1 MRSCLAAVILL
12 LTSSVSPAADGPLR
26 FVPREADVAVAV
38 EQPRAVIDAV
48 RSFEPF
54 RQLFQF
60 EAIREQL
67 ESTNANRLAQLIAY
81 YEKEL
86 GVAAPD
92 LLDRLAGGGVALAT
106 RFQDGVP
113 PVLLV
118 ACARDEA
125 LLHRAFDLLLAT
137 VRTEQ
142 ERTESPMMVKSAEY
156 RGFTGYQLGKDAFAA
171 VAGPVLFASNKA
183 EGVQAG
189 LDLYINGSGESL
201 ARTGQPDEAKALLPS
216 NPLAWT
222 YVRLDKLHRQAAAQQ
237 AYKYPKGDPG
247 QLILFQGVTDVLG
260 KAPFLAVGQYASGDG
275 FRTAI
280 RMPAGRSATPDGL
293 GLHLAG
299 AGRPGSL
306 PLLEPKNVL
315 FSMSFH
321 LDLGK
326 LWTDRERLLTEGGRR
341 AIEGADKQLGRF
353 LGGKKLAD
361 MLTAVGPY
369 HRLVVAAQDETG
381 YRVRPDQIQPASAF
395 VSDMRSPAYAEG
407 MNAILRTAALVLG
420 AQAKLKMSEEKIG
433 DVTLVTYRFP
443 EDGSLPADRGN
454 VRFNFSP
461 CFARVGNQ
469 FVIASS
475 APFAREL
482 VGILQSEPAGGSP
495 RSTQMRV
502 YSAGGAALLKAFED
516 QLLTQT
522 ILDRA
527 VGAEQAKKEAA
538 AFVDWLR
545 SLGRLEIDTEYGADE
560 YRTDIRW
567 RWKNH
572 GPRNVSGSP

>member
-1 MRSCLAAVILL
+1 V
-12 LTSSVSPAADGPLR
+12 SSAADGPLR
-26 FVPREADVAVAV
+26 YVPREADVAVVV
-38 EQPRAVIDAV
+38 EQPRAVVDAV

-54 RQLFQF
+54 KQLLKFD
-60 EAIREQL
+60 AVREQL
-67 ESTNANRLAQLIAY
+67 ESTNANRLAQLVAY
-81 YEKEL
+81 YEQEL
-86 GVAAPD
+86 SVPAAE
-92 LLDRLAGGGVALAT
+92 LLDRVAGGGLAVAAK
-106 RFQDGVP
+106 FQGGGP

-118 ACARDEA
+118 ACAKDEA
-125 LLHRAFDLLLAT
+125 LLHRAFDLLIKTIKSEL
-137 VRTEQ
+137 
-142 ERTESPMMVKSAEY
+142 ERTESPITVTSAQY
-156 RGFTGYQLGKDAFAA
+156 RGFTGYQIGKDAFAA

-183 EGVQAG
+183 EGVKAA
-189 LDLYINGSGESL
+189 LDLYINGAGESM
-201 ARTGQPDEAKALLPS
+201 ARTGQPEAAKALLAP

-222 YVRLDKLHRQAAAQQ
+222 YVRLDKLHKQSAAQQ

-247 QLILFQGVTDVLG
+247 QLVFFQGVTDVLG
-260 KAPFLAVGQYASGDG
+260 QAPYVAIGQYATGDG

-280 RMPAGRSATPDGL
+280 RMPAGRGATPEGL
-293 GLHLAG
+293 GLHLAA
-299 AGRPGSL
+299 AGRPGSM
-306 PLLEPKNVL
+306 PLLEPKDVL

-326 LWTDRERLLTEGGRR
+326 LWTDRDRLLTEGGRK

-361 MLTAVGPY
+361 MLTSVGPY
-369 HRLVVAAQDETG
+369 HRIVVAAQTDAG
-381 YRVRPDQIQPASAF
+381 YKVKPDQPQPAGAF
-395 VSDMRSPAYAEG
+395 ISDMRSPAYAEG

-420 AQAKLKMSEEKIG
+420 AQAKLRMSEEKVG

-443 EDGSLPADRGN
+443 EDGKLPADRGN
-454 VRFNFSP
+454 TRFNFSP

-482 VGILQSEPAGGSP
+482 IGLLQREAPGGSP

-502 YSAGGAALLKAFED
+502 YSAGGASLLKAFED

-527 VGAEQAKKEAA
+527 VGTEQAKKEAA

-545 SLGRLEIDTEYGADE
+545 SLGRLEIDTEYGPDE

-567 RWKNH
+567 RWKM
-572 GPRNVSGSP
+572 